1 MQTTLTIE
9 PEAIPIVK
17 SGMALKQKA
26 LELNQRQYLQRLADF
41 EIKHQMNSEQFIKKF
56 KNGELGDDAEW
67 FEWEFVL
74 DVYQKTVHQLELL
87 ESVKL

>member
-17 SGMALKQKA
+17 SSLVLKHRA
-26 LELNQRQYLQRLADF
+26 LEFNQRQYLQRLAAF
-41 EIKHQMNSEQFIKKF
+41 ETKHQMNSEQFREKF
-56 KNGELGDDAEW
+56 KTGQLGDDSEW
-67 FEWEFVL
+67 FDWEFVL
-74 DVYQKTVHQLELL
+74 DAYQETIHQLDLL